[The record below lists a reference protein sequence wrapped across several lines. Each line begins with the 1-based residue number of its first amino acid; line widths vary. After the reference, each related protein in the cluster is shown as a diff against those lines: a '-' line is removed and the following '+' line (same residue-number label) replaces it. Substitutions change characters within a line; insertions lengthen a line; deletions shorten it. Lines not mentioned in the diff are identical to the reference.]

1 MRITES
7 ALRRIVREEIIVES
21 LRSGRMSMRE
31 GRQLVNEGLLSEG
44 FFDKVKGFFGGKKK
58 GDEKGKEKSAPEE
71 EKKSDPDEIK
81 SMGLKAGT
89 ETGRTEFKKG
99 KVYDKDTNPTYKIRV
114 DEITPDASMQS
125 TVVYA
130 RRLTKFSV
138 NSYYD
143 ETKKETTTE
152 LKGPDGVVKSVK
164 GKGDLNDNHGKHF
177 SELMIHMP

>member
-7 ALRRIVREEIIVES
+7 NLRRIIREEIITES
-21 LRSGRMSMRE
+21 LRNGRMSMRE
-31 GRQLVNEGLLSEG
+31 GRHLVDEGLLSEG

-58 GDEKGKEKSAPEE
+58 GDEKGKGKAAPEE
-71 EKKSDPDEIK
+71 EKKSDPNEIK
-81 SMGLKAGT
+81 SMGLKTGS
-89 ETGRTEFKKG
+89 ETGRTDFKKG
-99 KVYDKDTNPTYKIRV
+99 KVYDKDTDPTYKIRV
-114 DEITPDASMQS
+114 DEITPDASMKS
-125 TVVYA
+125 TVVKS

-143 ETKKETTTE
+143 ETKKETTSE

-177 SELMIHMP
+177 GELMMHMP